1 MHPGSVFALGTDEQ
15 RRQRRVNV
23 SKASIRKSTIYD
35 LASLAQTSASTVSA
49 ILNGTW
55 QQRRISEDT
64 AHRVRALAE
73 AHKYNVNR
81 QARGLRR
88 SRSGLIGMIIPT
100 HEDRFFGTMSQV
112 FDRMARE
119 RKLQPIVVSTLRD
132 PGLEV
137 STVKTLISYQIDHL
151 VVTGATDPD
160 GVSRIC
166 RHHNVMHV
174 NVDLPGSAAPSVI
187 SDNYWGAAQLTSTLI
202 TRSTAQASKARDRL
216 HFLGGVSGDHAIQRR
231 IQGFSDTVKAAFGKV
246 DADQIH
252 TCGYEVSAAQA
263 EVGRLHSKLGGL
275 PRGLFLASSLSLEG
289 AIRFL
294 KTLPIEEL
302 QRCAFGSYDWDPFAS
317 YLRFPVH
324 MVRQDVD
331 GLLSEA
337 FKVIDRGD
345 AAHEQ
350 RIEVKPHL
358 VLGD

>member
-1 MHPGSVFALGTDEQ
+1 M
-15 RRQRRVNV
+15 
-23 SKASIRKSTIYD
+23 SKASIKKSTIYD
-35 LASLAQTSASTVSA
+35 LAALAETSASTVSA

-55 QQRRISEDT
+55 QQRRISEGT
-64 AHRVRALAE
+64 VQRVQKLAE
-73 AHKYNVNR
+73 KHKYTVNR

-100 HEDRFFGTMSQV
+100 HELRFFGSMSQV

-119 RKLQPIVVSTLRD
+119 RKLQPIVASTLRD
-132 PGLEV
+132 PALEV

-151 VVTGATDPD
+151 IVSGATDPD
-160 GVSRIC
+160 GVSGVC

-202 TRSTAQASKARDRL
+202 ARSTAQASKARDRL
-216 HFLGGVSGDHAIQRR
+216 HFLGGVAGDHAIQRR
-231 IQGFSDTVKAAFGKV
+231 LQGFGDEVKAAFGKV

-252 TCGYEVSAAQA
+252 TCGYEVDAAQVEIGKLYA
-263 EVGRLHSKLGGL
+263 KLGGL
-275 PRGLFLASSLSLEG
+275 PRGLFMASLLSLEG

-294 KTLPIEEL
+294 KFLPIDEL
-302 QRCAFGSYDWDPFAS
+302 QRCTFGSYDWDPFAG
-317 YLRFPVH
+317 YLRIPVH

-331 GLLSEA
+331 GLLAAA
-337 FKVIDRGD
+337 FKIIDEGES
-345 AAHEQ
+345 AHEQ
-350 RIEVKPHL
+350 LLEVRPQL

>member
-1 MHPGSVFALGTDEQ
+1 MKHFDEQ
-15 RRQRRVNV
+15 RAQRGVNV
-23 SKASIRKSTIYD
+23 SKASLRKSTIYD
-35 LASLAQTSASTVSA
+35 LATLAQTSASTVSA

-55 QQRRISEDT
+55 QQRRISEET

-73 AHKYNVNR
+73 AHKYTVNR

-112 FDRMARE
+112 FDRMARA
-119 RKLQPIVVSTLRD
+119 RKLQPIVVSTLRN
-132 PGLEV
+132 PALEV

-160 GVSRIC
+160 SVSRVC

-187 SDNYWGAAQLTSTLI
+187 SDNYWGAAQLTTTLI
-202 TRSTAQASKARDRL
+202 ERSTAQASKARDRL
-216 HFLGGVSGDHAIQRR
+216 HFLGGVAGDHAIQRR
-231 IQGFSDTVKAAFGKV
+231 IQGFSDRLMAAFGAS

-252 TCGYEVSAAQA
+252 TCGYEVDAAQA
-263 EVGRLHSKLGGL
+263 EVAKLYATIGGL
-275 PRGLFLASSLSLEG
+275 PRGLFLASSVSLEG
-289 AIRFL
+289 AVRFL
-294 KTLPIEEL
+294 KTLPADEL
-302 QRCAFGSYDWDPFAS
+302 QRCAFGSYDWDPFATC
-317 YLRFPVH
+317 LRFPVH

-331 GLLSEA
+331 GLLNEA

-345 AAHEQ
+345 SALEHLV
-350 RIEVKPHL
+350 EVRPHL
-358 VLGD
+358 VFGD